1 MIIRS
6 VYLME
11 QDDRSSEHVGFDQIF
26 LGNSNGENDDTLV
39 LGAPHT
45 DTKTRVFWGV
55 NSWDFMAE
63 KDLLPSG
70 YD

>member
-1 MIIRS
+1 MNNGILGSER
-6 VYLME
+6 YLN
-11 QDDRSSEHVGFDQIF
+11 I
-26 LGNSNGENDDTLV
+26 GNSNGENDDTLV

-45 DTKTRVFWGV
+45 DTKTRVFLGV